1 MKGSMKEL
9 VYLFENSLRACEIAG
24 QDQEID
30 KKAMQQQLGYI
41 QSEVQEIADA
51 LQEDDLVEVLDGCVD
66 TLVTVFGM
74 LQKLQGHGAWLEKA
88 FVKTAD
94 NNLSKFPESEEV
106 ALQSQQFYRETKN
119 KETKIQYNPEYKR
132 YVIRD
137 MQGKYLKPKGF
148 VENDLSDCFLKEDND

>member
-1 MKGSMKEL
+1 MKEL

-41 QSEVQEIADA
+41 RSEVQEIADA
-51 LQEDDLVEVLDGCVD
+51 LQEDYLVEVLDGCVD

-94 NNLSKFPESEEV
+94 NNLSKFPESKEV
-106 ALQSQQFYRETKN
+106 ALQSQQFYLETKN

-137 MQGKYLKPKGF
+137 MQGKYLKCKGF
-148 VENDLSDCFLKEDND
+148 VENNLSDCFPKEDHA